1 MCALCA
7 WNHMTFVWDF
17 NRGVEELG
25 PEYKLPH
32 CQQMFNIFHPVS
44 GPIYYMHTCSVLG
57 FPVYSSLTQ
66 WHIGWSPYC
75 VAHLQQSLFSCH
87 TTRDANGSILVR
99 SHIEASQCHIYINP
113 TELYE
118 TVEQVGASMK
128 QYVVEGMR
136 NMWQQLNELARSHRT
151 EQLVV
156 REEEPDTPTS
166 K

>member
-1 MCALCA
+1 MC
-7 WNHMTFVWDF
+7 
-17 NRGVEELG
+17 G
-25 PEYKLPH
+25 
-32 CQQMFNIFHPVS
+32 
-44 GPIYYMHTCSVLG
+44 TCR
-57 FPVYSSLTQ
+57 PCCT
-66 WHIGWSPYC
+66 
-75 VAHLQQSLFSCH
+75 
-87 TTRDANGSILVR
+87 
-99 SHIEASQCHIYINP
+99 

-166 K
+166 E